1 MPWDPLRRE
10 GQRDQGCLETKLVW
24 LQLQFST
31 QDGWQFSRK
40 GESQQICQ
48 GNVTGLWQGMCETGS
63 DLFLP
68 RASSFVALFAFV
80 VFFEGRIPHLGM
92 LNVNKHISGAS

>member
-1 MPWDPLRRE
+1 M
-10 GQRDQGCLETKLVW
+10 DQGCLETKLVW
-24 LQLQFST
+24 LQLQFPVHS
-31 QDGWQFSRK
+31 GRQFCTK
-40 GESQQICQ
+40 EESQQMAPET
-48 GNVTGLWQGMCETGS
+48 VTGLWQGMCETGS

-80 VFFEGRIPHLGM
+80 VFFEGRIAHLGM